1 MRAVQSDTDLVKGL
15 LSTDQASQSRAV
27 EQVLAAIKP
36 SIIDHVRANSGSRED
51 GLAIATD
58 TVVEL
63 WKAAMAGKYA
73 VQTTAQL
80 TTWCFGTAR
89 NLWLKE
95 LRRRRRFDNG
105 GLSAGN
111 EPVETHTPEAEIM
124 ETEVDPQ
131 ETARQQHALRAFDR
145 LGPDC
150 QQLFRM
156 DADKKKPEE
165 IMLAMG
171 WKDQDY
177 VRLKRFR
184 CRKAFNQFNE
194 EERGSMSASLQ
205 PARA

>member
-1 MRAVQSDTDLVKGL
+1 MQVVRSDADLVEAL
-15 LSTDQASQSRAV
+15 LSTHQASQSKAV
-27 EQVLAAIKP
+27 DQVLARIKP
-36 SIIDHVRANSGSRED
+36 AIIDHVRANSGSRED

-63 WKAAMAGKYA
+63 WKAAAAGKYT
-73 VQTTAQL
+73 VQPNAQM
-80 TTWCFGTAR
+80 TTWCFSTAR

-95 LRRRRRFDNG
+95 LRRRRRIDNG
-105 GLSAGN
+105 TLGTGN
-111 EPVETHTPEAEIM
+111 EPVETHTPEAELM
-124 ETEVDPQ
+124 EMEVDPQ
-131 ETARQQHALRAFDR
+131 ETARQQNALRAFDR

-184 CRKAFNQFNE
+184 CRKAFNQFHE
-194 EERGSMSASLQ
+194 EERGSVGAILQ
-205 PARA
+205 YARS

>member
-1 MRAVQSDTDLVKGL
+1 MQVHRSDADLVQAL

-27 EQVLAAIKP
+27 DHVLARIKP
-36 SIIDHVRANSGSRED
+36 AIIDHVRANSGSRED

-63 WKAAMAGKYA
+63 WKAAATGKYT
-73 VQTTAQL
+73 VQPNAQMA
-80 TTWCFGTAR
+80 TWCFGTAR

-105 GLSAGN
+105 ALGAGN
-111 EPVETHTPEAEIM
+111 EPVETHTPEADLM
-124 ETEVDPQ
+124 ELETDPQ
-131 ETARQQHALRAFDR
+131 ETARQQNALRAFDR

-156 DADKKKPEE
+156 DADRKKPEE

-184 CRKAFNQFNE
+184 CRKAFNQFHE
-194 EERGSMSASLQ
+194 EERSSIGASLES
-205 PARA
+205 ARS

>member
-1 MRAVQSDTDLVKGL
+1 MRVVRSDADLLQGL
-15 LSTDQASQSRAV
+15 LSADQASQSRAV
-27 EQVLAAIKP
+27 DQVLAKIKP
-36 SIIDHVRANSGSRED
+36 VIVNHVRANSGSRED

-63 WKAAMAGKYA
+63 WKAAVAGKYT
-73 VQTTAQL
+73 VQSNAQM

-105 GLSAGN
+105 GLGAGN
-111 EPVETHTPEAEIM
+111 EPVETHTPEAELM
-124 ETEVDPQ
+124 ESEVDPQ
-131 ETARQQHALRAFDR
+131 ETARQQNALRAFDR
-145 LGPDC
+145 LGADC

-184 CRKAFNQFNE
+184 CRKAFNQFHE
-194 EERGSMSASLQ
+194 AERNSMGAYHQ
-205 PARA
+205 PARP